1 MSPRSQRSLAGRK
14 NMREAQLR
22 MARDRRQGQITTL
35 QKAIESGDLDRLVL
49 EGVVQAEKDLS
60 ENRTLSSDQIRLLN
74 TLSALVADAA

>member
-1 MSPRSQRSLAGRK
+1 
-14 NMREAQLR
+14 MREAQLR